1 MRNILLAIITLLLV
15 ACTEQKPAGTNS
27 TAQHGKP
34 RVVASNY
41 PLYSFTNEIAGD
53 SITVGFPE
61 IEGDPAM
68 WAPSGSDA
76 DLLQSADLLILN
88 GAGYESWL
96 AFTTLPVDSSLDTT
110 AKLGAKLLPI
120 ENETVHQHGPG
131 GAHSHQGVAFT
142 TWLDP
147 QLAVE
152 QARAITIGLSN
163 LAPEQSADYRSGFEQ
178 LSQRLLQLDQSLN
191 QALIDLDGQP
201 VIFSHPV
208 YQYLQERYSINGQS
222 VHWEPDLEPGTKEWI
237 DFGKLLRKHPARI
250 MFWEDT
256 PLDSVRQKLNE
267 MGVESFVFNPAGNTP
282 HEGDY
287 FSVMEQNLL
296 AVKQANAFVNE
307 RATGISEK

>member
-1 MRNILLAIITLLLV
+1 MRKILLPFITLLLV
-15 ACTEQKPAGTNS
+15 ACTEQKPDGMDS
-27 TAQHGKP
+27 TAQPSKH
-34 RVVASNY
+34 RVVTSNY
-41 PLYSFTNEIAGD
+41 PLYFFTSEIAGD
-53 SITVGFPE
+53 SITVNFPE

-68 WAPSGSDA
+68 WAPAGPDA

-96 AFTTLPVDSSLDTT
+96 AFTTLPQDRSLDTT
-110 AKLGAKLLPI
+110 AKVGTKLLPI

-147 QLAVE
+147 QLAIE
-152 QARAITIGLSN
+152 QARAITIGLSS
-163 LAPEQSADYRSGFEQ
+163 LAPEQSADYQSGFEQ
-178 LSQRLLQLDQSLN
+178 LSQRLLQSDQSLK
-191 QALIDLDGQP
+191 QALTNLDDHP

-208 YQYLQERYSINGQS
+208 YQYLQERYNINGQS
-222 VHWEPDLEPGTKEWI
+222 VHWEPDLEPGTKQWI
-237 DFGKLLRKHPARI
+237 DFGNLLRKHPAKI

-256 PLDSVRQKLNE
+256 PLDSVRQKLKK
-267 MGVESFVFNPAGNTP
+267 MGVESFVFNPAGNKP

-296 AVKQANAFVNE
+296 AVKQASAFVSE
-307 RATGISEK
+307 GSTPISDR

>member
-1 MRNILLAIITLLLV
+1 MRKILLAIITLLLV
-15 ACTEQKPAGTNS
+15 ACTEQEPAGVSS
-27 TAQHGKP
+27 TTQHGKP

-41 PLYSFTNEIAGD
+41 PLYFFTSEIAGD
-53 SITVGFPE
+53 SITVNFPE

-68 WAPSGSDA
+68 WAPGGSDA

-96 AFTTLPVDSSLDTT
+96 AFTTLPEDRSLDTT
-110 AKLGAKLLPI
+110 ANVGTKLLPI

-147 QLAVE
+147 QLAIE
-152 QARAITIGLSN
+152 QARAITKGLNS
-163 LAPEQSADYRSGFEQ
+163 LAAEQSVVYQSGFER

-191 QALIDLDGQP
+191 QALTDLDGQP

-208 YQYLQERYSINGQS
+208 YQYLQERYNINGLS

-256 PLDSVRQKLNE
+256 PLHSVQQKLE
-267 MGVESFVFNPAGNTP
+267 DLGVKSFVFNPAGNTP

-296 AVKQANAFVNE
+296 AVKQASAFV
-307 RATGISEK
+307 SESSTPVSDR